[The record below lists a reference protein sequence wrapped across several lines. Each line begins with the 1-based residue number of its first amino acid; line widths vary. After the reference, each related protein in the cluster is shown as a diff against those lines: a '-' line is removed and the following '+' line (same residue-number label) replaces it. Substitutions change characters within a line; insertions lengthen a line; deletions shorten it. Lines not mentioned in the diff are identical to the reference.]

1 MNFQNASGE
10 PTSALGF
17 GEKAVIKLEREARS
31 GDLDLLPLSERRRM
45 LIYPDMPSKGLNVK
59 RVIPDFRKEW
69 PSLPK
74 GVKFDPSDEELL
86 WHLLAEMGKGVAKR
100 HPFINEF
107 IFSLDEDAGLGHV
120 LPQFLPGVKQD
131 GSASYFFHR
140 KIEMHRS
147 RNFKRQKK
155 QDNSVEICWNSIGK
169 SNLVCVDGIHQGSK
183 EVLSLYMN
191 TVTGGNPLKTPW
203 LMHQY
208 CIGIN
213 ETEEDLVVSKIFY
226 EISSNQDI
234 QDSRTD
240 SVHGLVAAV
249 VGVADSLQ
257 VAPEFHER
265 LHADSV
271 SADASSQAVEL
282 GIGGETN
289 IKVVDYL
296 KSASCQKPPIKYLE
310 KAKTNLDKNS
320 DGTLATDE
328 LALLESACE
337 TAAEISIFCTSAKSE
352 IRDEDQECVVEKRAD
367 DFQSNLGDCGNWIN
381 NYNYN
386 EVIDDTCDSNDT
398 QVSMEKS
405 CPKIVP
411 EHDLQKNISDKMFR
425 TQGRFI
431 PTKSREFNTT
441 GIYSFA
447 GHISRE
453 RHETYS
459 KCLDEA
465 HVSPNSI
472 PSAEHNIT
480 HENSINSLFIL
491 GLPAYSLK
499 GKPSKETEPI
509 ISFENNSNNWVNIS
523 AQSALPIKIEPKSFV
538 DTEIDIASEKFSSN
552 RLNVSAPSVM
562 IIKVKNEPFEEVE
575 ASNVLEKYV
584 EKHSSFSQLSCPEE
598 GAPSCNLSHLT
609 YVPKDPRIPS
619 AEILNTMISGLD
631 KLLSETTGLM
641 NHHHEEDDN
650 VHDGLL
656 MSNDNSQVIGDTE
669 CFNQSSYAQIN
680 VHTGEPQSNS
690 VSTSSSLNVKSEP
703 VESSLL
709 SCSQIPPCNTRG
721 HVLLTFENKK
731 ELCSDFQPDV
741 LDHVPLKLRLGISV
755 SEDDVNVKNG
765 NISEEIAPV
774 TPACR
779 SFGSVNTKE
788 CLSSSRRKRKRK
800 KIATDSVEKAME
812 EDAPGLLKVLL
823 DRGIQVEEIKLY
835 GDLEDNDP
843 LETSSSEGGF
853 EELETVMTKL
863 FSERS
868 SLLRFAS
875 GRPVKGAR
883 AVYCLAGLISLI
895 EQARYLR
902 FRQIPI
908 DWGWCRPLQ
917 SFIFVFQTHNRIV
930 LERPEYG
937 YATYFFE
944 LVDSLPID
952 WQIRRL
958 VMAMKLTNFSRTIL
972 LENKPL
978 IVGEDLSE
986 GEALV
991 LEAYGWAR
999 NTGFGTLLNY
1009 RDRVVHDRR
1018 NVILSEWRAKIGK
1031 LLMNGYT
1038 GGRMVLA
1045 NFPKKVVEYLGN
1057 LSSEI
1062 KMEL

>member
-1 MNFQNASGE
+1 MNLSFHLMNM
-10 PTSALGF
+10 LGWAMF
-17 GEKAVIKLEREARS
+17 I
-31 GDLDLLPLSERRRM
+31 
-45 LIYPDMPSKGLNVK
+45 LN
-59 RVIPDFRKEW
+59 FY
-69 PSLPK
+69 
-74 GVKFDPSDEELL
+74 
-86 WHLLAEMGKGVAKR
+86 
-100 HPFINEF
+100 
-107 IFSLDEDAGLGHV
+107 
-120 LPQFLPGVKQD
+120 QD
-131 GSASYFFHR
+131 GSVSYFFHR

-147 RNFKRQKK
+147 RNLKRQKK

-169 SNLVCVDGIHQGSK
+169 SNLVSVDGIHQGSK

-191 TVTGGNPLKTPW
+191 PVTGGNPLKTAW

-226 EISSNQDI
+226 EIRSKQDI
-234 QDSRTD
+234 RDSRTD
-240 SVHGLVAAV
+240 SVDGVVAAV
-249 VGVADSLQ
+249 VGVADSLE

-265 LHADSV
+265 LNVDSV
-271 SADASSQAVEL
+271 SADASTQAVEL
-282 GIGGETN
+282 DISDETN
-289 IKVVDYL
+289 VKLVEYL
-296 KSASCQKPPIKYLE
+296 KSASCQKHPIKYFE

-320 DGTLATDE
+320 EGTLATDE
-328 LALLESACE
+328 LALLESDSE

-352 IRDEDQECVVEKRAD
+352 IRDEDQKECVVEKRAD
-367 DFQSNLGDCGNWIN
+367 DFQSNLGDSGNWIN
-381 NYNYN
+381 NYNYD
-386 EVIDDTCDSNDT
+386 EVIDDACDSNDA

-411 EHDLQKNISDKMFR
+411 EHDLQKNISDKMFK

-431 PTKSREFNTT
+431 ATKSGEINTT
-441 GIYSFA
+441 GSYSFA

-453 RHETYS
+453 RHEAYS

-465 HVSPNSI
+465 HVSPSSI
-472 PSAEHNIT
+472 SSAEHSIVQ
-480 HENSINSLFIL
+480 ENNSNYLFIL

-499 GKPSKETEPI
+499 GKPSKETKPI

-523 AQSALPIKIEPKSFV
+523 AQSALPIKIEPKAFV

-552 RLNVSAPSVM
+552 RLNISAPSGM
-562 IIKVKNEPFEEVE
+562 LSNVKNEPFEEAE
-575 ASNVLEKYV
+575 ASIILEKYV
-584 EKHSSFSQLSCPEE
+584 EKLSSFSQLSCPEE
-598 GAPSCNLSHLT
+598 GTPSCNLSHLT
-609 YVPKDPRIPS
+609 HVPKDLRIPS

-641 NHHHEEDDN
+641 NQHPEEDDN

-669 CFNQSSYAQIN
+669 CFNQPSYAQIN
-680 VHTGEPQSNS
+680 VHAGEPQSNS

-709 SCSQIPPCNTRG
+709 SCSQIPPCKTRG
-721 HVLLTFENKK
+721 HVSLTFENKK
-731 ELCSDFQPDV
+731 ELYSDFQPDI

-774 TPACR
+774 TPGCR

-788 CLSSSRRKRKRK
+788 CLSSSRRKRKK
-800 KIATDSVEKAME
+800 TATDSVEKAME

-835 GDLEDNDP
+835 GDLEDDDP
-843 LETSSSEGGF
+843 LETSSSEGSF

-868 SLLRFAS
+868 SLLRFDL
-875 GRPVKGAR
+875 GRLVKGAR

-902 FRQIPI
+902 FRQTPI
-908 DWGWCRPLQ
+908 DWGWCRDLQ

-958 VMAMKLTNFSRTIL
+958 VRAMKLTNFSRTIL
-972 LENKPL
+972 VENKPL

-991 LEAYGWAR
+991 LETYGWTR

-1009 RDRVVHDRR
+1009 CDRVVHDRR
-1018 NVILSEWRAKIGK
+1018 NVILSDWRAKIGK
-1031 LLMNGYT
+1031 LLMNGYI
-1038 GGRMVLA
+1038 GGRMVLT
-1045 NFPKKVVEYLGN
+1045 NVPKKVAEYLGN
-1057 LSSEI
+1057 PSSEI

>member
-10 PTSALGF
+10 PKSALGF
-17 GEKAVIKLEREARS
+17 GEKAAIKLQRETRS

-59 RVIPDFRKEW
+59 KVIPDFRKEW
-69 PSLPK
+69 PGLPK

-107 IFSLDEDAGLGHV
+107 IVSLDEDAGLGNLH
-120 LPQFLPGVKQD
+120 PQFLPGVKQD
-131 GSASYFFHR
+131 GSVSYFFHR

-147 RNFKRQKK
+147 RNLKRQKK

-191 TVTGGNPLKTPW
+191 PVTGGNPLKTPW

-226 EISSNQDI
+226 EIRSKQDI

-240 SVHGLVAAV
+240 SVDGLVAAV

-265 LHADSV
+265 LNVGSV
-271 SADASSQAVEL
+271 SADASTQAVEL
-282 GIGGETN
+282 GIGETN
-289 IKVVDYL
+289 VKLVEYL
-296 KSASCQKPPIKYLE
+296 KSARCLKHPIKYLE
-310 KAKTNLDKNS
+310 RAKTNLYKNS
-320 DGTLATDE
+320 EGTRSTDE

-337 TAAEISIFCTSAKSE
+337 TAAEISIFSTSAKSE
-352 IRDEDQECVVEKRAD
+352 IRDEDQKECVVEKRAAMQD
-367 DFQSNLGDCGNWIN
+367 DFQSNLGDSGNWIN
-381 NYNYN
+381 NYNYD
-386 EVIDDTCDSNDT
+386 EVIDDTCDSNDA

-411 EHDLQKNISDKMFR
+411 EHDLQKNIRDKMFK

-431 PTKSREFNTT
+431 ATKSGEINTT
-441 GIYSFA
+441 SIYSFA
-447 GHISRE
+447 GHISGE
-453 RHETYS
+453 RHEAYS

-465 HVSPNSI
+465 HVSPSSI
-472 PSAEHNIT
+472 SSAEHSIA
-480 HENSINSLFIL
+480 HENSINDLFIL

-499 GKPSKETEPI
+499 GKPSEGTEPI

-552 RLNVSAPSVM
+552 RLNVSAPSGM
-562 IIKVKNEPFEEVE
+562 LIKVKNEPFEEAE
-575 ASNVLEKYV
+575 ASIILEKYV
-584 EKHSSFSQLSCPEE
+584 EKLSSFSQLSCPEE
-598 GAPSCNLSHLT
+598 GTPSCNLSHLT
-609 YVPKDPRIPS
+609 HVPKDLRIPS
-619 AEILNTMISGLD
+619 AEILNSMISGLD

-641 NHHHEEDDN
+641 NQHPEEDDN
-650 VHDGLL
+650 VQDGLL
-656 MSNDNSQVIGDTE
+656 MSNDNSQVIGDAE

-680 VHTGEPQSNS
+680 VHAGEPQSNS

-709 SCSQIPPCNTRG
+709 SCSQIPPCKTRG
-721 HVLLTFENKK
+721 HVSLTFENKK
-731 ELCSDFQPDV
+731 ELYSDFQSDI

-755 SEDDVNVKNG
+755 SEGDVNVKNG
-765 NISEEIAPV
+765 NISEEIARV
-774 TPACR
+774 TPGCR

-788 CLSSSRRKRKRK
+788 CLSSRRRKRKK
-800 KIATDSVEKAME
+800 TATDS
-812 EDAPGLLKVLL
+812 VLL

-835 GDLEDNDP
+835 GDLEDDDP
-843 LETSSSEGGF
+843 LETSSSEGCF

-863 FSERS
+863 FSERL
-868 SLLRFAS
+868 SLLRFTS

-895 EQARYLR
+895 EQVRYLR
-902 FRQIPI
+902 FRQTPI
-908 DWGWCRPLQ
+908 DWGWCRDLQ
-917 SFIFVFQTHNRIV
+917 SFIFVFEAHNRIV

-958 VMAMKLTNFSRTIL
+958 IRAMKLTNFSRTIL

-1018 NVILSEWRAKIGK
+1018 NVVLSEWRAKIGK
-1031 LLMNGYT
+1031 LLMNGYA
-1038 GGRMVLA
+1038 GGRMVLTDI
-1045 NFPKKVVEYLGN
+1045 PKKVEEYLGN
-1057 LSSEI
+1057 RSPEI